1 MVGIHL
7 PEVLQ
12 IPERGAKLRSNQEA
26 VEMTYEENPQTLER
40 DFPHTWKAQTPRFPH
55 SHRPATAAVPDQK
68 QSKRAVELHTT
79 SMTYPQILPTKH
91 FILLSSEC
99 GERV

>member
-12 IPERGAKLRSNQEA
+12 IAERGAKLRSNQEA

-40 DFPHTWKAQTPRFPH
+40 DFPHTWEAQTPRFPH
-55 SHRPATAAVPDQK
+55 SHRPATAAVSDQK
-68 QSKRAVELHTT
+68 QSKRAV
-79 SMTYPQILPTKH
+79 
-91 FILLSSEC
+91 
-99 GERV
+99 